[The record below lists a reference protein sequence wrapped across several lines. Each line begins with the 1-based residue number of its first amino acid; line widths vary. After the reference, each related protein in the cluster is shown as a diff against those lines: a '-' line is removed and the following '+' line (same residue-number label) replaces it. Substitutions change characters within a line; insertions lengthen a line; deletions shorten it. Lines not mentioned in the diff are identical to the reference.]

1 MSGKT
6 LSVVFY
12 RHGESAA
19 NAGQATTD
27 PASIPLTDVGSRQ
40 AEAIARAF
48 IQTPDLVVSSPF
60 LRARQTA
67 EPTSVITGVPIQ
79 IWPIEEFTYLAPQRC
94 QGTTAA
100 QRRSWVEAYWDA
112 SNPDAVDGD
121 GAESFIAFTDRVRAA
136 LGRLEQLHRESASF
150 VAVFGHG
157 QFLQALQ
164 WLIETSLHSIDATA
178 MRQFR
183 TRDLARPIAN
193 GSSFTAVFDGKR
205 WAPCENPPH
214 ARDDRPEPRSAK

>member
-100 QRRSWVEAYWDA
+100 PRRSWVEAYWDA

-121 GAESFIAFTDRVRAA
+121 GAESFIAFTERVRAA
-136 LGRLEQLHRESASF
+136 LRRLEELYREPVSF
-150 VAVFGHG
+150 VAMFGHG

-214 ARDDRPEPRSAK
+214 ARDDRP